1 MKAGHQL
8 RQRSEGVTSED
19 RSSHADKSNL
29 GHFLHRTCCNAA
41 VSHLPQYSG
50 LTPPGGSGGRG
61 RGVQMLDPTG
71 AQQMAEAA
79 QTPPLGH
86 MWKRH
91 GIRQEVDEDED
102 CGGESVNSATWDL
115 NRQTLKLQKNIWKKN
130 KQIPDKSFFLL
141 HFSEFCFGKKRTKI
155 FAKFINIF
163 FPLKQTIK

>member
-41 VSHLPQYSG
+41 VSHLPQYSA
-50 LTPPGGSGGRG
+50 LTPPGGSGG

-86 MWKRH
+86 TWKRH

-102 CGGESVNSATWDL
+102 CGGESENSATWDL
-115 NRQTLKLQKNIWKKN
+115 NQQTLKLQKNIWKKN
-130 KQIPDKSFFLL
+130 KQIPKGFFFYCIFQNSALAKNAQKYLQNLL
-141 HFSEFCFGKKRTKI
+141 
-155 FAKFINIF
+155 IF
-163 FPLKQTIK
+163 FFPQS